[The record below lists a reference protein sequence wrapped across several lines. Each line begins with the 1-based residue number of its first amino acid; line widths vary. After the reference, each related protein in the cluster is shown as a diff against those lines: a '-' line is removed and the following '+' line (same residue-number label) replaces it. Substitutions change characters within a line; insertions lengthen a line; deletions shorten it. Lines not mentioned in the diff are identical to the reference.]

1 MLGHLQPTAAVFA
14 GLMHGGDA
22 MTGLRA
28 EGIYQCSVQRH
39 IGDEHSGHGAAHVV
53 LGDKGFQHGLLQLLL
68 GTEWMGD
75 IVLHAGFFHQLAGIF
90 QLGGKV
96 RLVAQMPAAAHHG
109 EIDAG
114 FAA

>member
-1 MLGHLQPTAAVFA
+1 MLGN
-14 GLMHGGDA
+14 
-22 MTGLRA
+22 
-28 EGIYQCSVQRH
+28 E
-39 IGDEHSGHGAAHVV
+39 
-53 LGDKGFQHGLLQLLL
+53 GFQHGLFQLLL
-68 GTEWMGD
+68 GTERVGAA
-75 IVLHAGFFHQLAGIF
+75 VLHAGFFHQLAGIF